1 MPNYKNYTNEEIS
14 EAVKNSKSLAETLR
28 YLNLRPAGGNY
39 VTIKLKISELKLST
53 SHFLGQSWSKNT
65 FTVPLSKK
73 RSTKYIKRQLISE
86 RGHCCESC
94 NLSKWKDN
102 LIPLELE
109 HINGNSL
116 DHKYSN
122 LKLLCPNCHALTST
136 YRRKK
141 SSLPLG

>member
-1 MPNYKNYTNEEIS
+1 MPNYKNYTDKEIS

-39 VTIKLKISELKLST
+39 VTIKLKITELKLDT

-73 RSTKYIKRQLISE
+73 RSTRYIKRQLISE
-86 RGHCCESC
+86 RGHSCESC
-94 NLSKWKDN
+94 NLSKWKNN

-109 HINGNSL
+109 HINGNCL
-116 DHKYSN
+116 DHKSSN